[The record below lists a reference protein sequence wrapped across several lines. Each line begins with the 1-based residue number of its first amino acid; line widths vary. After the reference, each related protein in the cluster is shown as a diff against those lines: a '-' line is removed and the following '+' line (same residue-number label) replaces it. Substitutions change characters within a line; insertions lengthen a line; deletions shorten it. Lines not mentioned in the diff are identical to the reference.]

1 MSVKKTQ
8 GKQTETETAKK
19 TPKPGE
25 LPKLF
30 KEYEAADQELRVLE
44 QSLEALIIKRS
55 EAVRSIGEFGAG
67 PYDYKGKL
75 LTVTSRK
82 NEEAFKKA
90 LEGVETPTAD
100 QTAEATR
107 KATRFFFKSTGEQN
121 ITKVA

>member
-1 MSVKKTQ
+1 MASKPNDVKKSEVT
-8 GKQTETETAKK
+8 TAERK

-30 KEYEAADQELRVLE
+30 KAYEDADKEVRVLE
-44 QSLEALIIKRS
+44 EGLARAITARS
-55 EAVRSIGEFGAG
+55 AAVRAIGEFGTG

-82 NEEAFKKA
+82 NEEAFNK
-90 LEGVETPTAD
+90 LLDEGVKEE
-100 QTAEATR
+100 EAKER
-107 KATRFFFKSTGEQN
+107 ATRFFFKSTGEQN